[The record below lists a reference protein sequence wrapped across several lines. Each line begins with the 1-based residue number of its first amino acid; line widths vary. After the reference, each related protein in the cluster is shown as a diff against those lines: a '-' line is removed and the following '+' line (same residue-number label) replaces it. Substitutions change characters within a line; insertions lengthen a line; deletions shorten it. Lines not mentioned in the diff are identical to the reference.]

1 MRKKLPLNACKIKY
15 YRITKC
21 MSVIELA
28 KKTKLSRASIYNYEN
43 GIQMPTGKRLIK
55 IAKVLGVDPKDLVG

>member
-1 MRKKLPLNACKIKY
+1 MRRVLPLNAKKIKY
-15 YRITKC
+15 YRIAKC

-43 GIQMPTGKRLIK
+43 GIQMPTGKRLTK
-55 IAKVLGVDPKDLVG
+55 ISKILGCEPKDLIG